1 MMLFSVF
8 ISLMVK
14 LIFEAIEALIILIM
28 QVVNACSK

>member
-8 ISLMVK
+8 INLMTK
-14 LIFEAIEALIILIM
+14 LIFELIETLIILIV